1 MLDCGEY
8 KRERTSSD
16 TRLEYECE
24 GTSGAWQQGEY
35 KCEGTSGG
43 NKENRCGPRELAV
56 ATGRIGVGRGN

>member
-16 TRLEYECE
+16 TRGEYECE

-35 KCEGTSGG
+35 ECEETSGG
-43 NKENRCGPRELAV
+43 NRGNMSARKLAV
-56 ATGRIGVGRGN
+56 ATGGI